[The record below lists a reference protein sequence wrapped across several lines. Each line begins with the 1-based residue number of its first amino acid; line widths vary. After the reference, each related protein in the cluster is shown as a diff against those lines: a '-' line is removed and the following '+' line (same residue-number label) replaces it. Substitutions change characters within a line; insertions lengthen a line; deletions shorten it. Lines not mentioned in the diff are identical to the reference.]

1 MTGSPAAAVGRHAT
15 IATAFRFALREMR
28 GGVRGF
34 YVFIACIAL
43 GVAAISGVASIS
55 RGLTEGI
62 AGEGRSILGGDLDF
76 SLVQRQA
83 NADERA
89 FLDGVGRV
97 SVVAT
102 MRAMARVPSGDAQAL
117 VEVKAIDG
125 AYPLFGTLQ
134 LTGGGD
140 LHSSLEAEGDVWGAV
155 ADPALLARLDIS
167 VGDEITLGY
176 ARLRIVDTIAAEPDK
191 LSGGV
196 DFGPRLMVSRAA
208 MDASR
213 LIQPGTLVR
222 WHHRVALD
230 DVRSGPRGEDDV
242 KAVREEADKRFPDAG
257 WRIRARDN
265 AAPGLRRSIGQLTQ
279 FLTLVGLT
287 ALVVGGVGVANA
299 VRAFL
304 DTKRPVIATFKCV
317 GAPGGFVFWL
327 YLMQILM
334 LAGCGIVIGLFLGA
348 LLPFAAGA
356 FLAQVLPVGVIA
368 GIYPGELALG
378 LVYGVLTALA
388 FALWPLG
395 RAHDV
400 PPTAL
405 FRDEIGAPSR
415 LPRLRYVG
423 ATAVTVALLAGL
435 AVVLAYERR
444 IAVIYVCAA
453 AASFVLLFGVGRG
466 LMALAR
472 HMPRFRRGIGRA
484 SGRAAALATEWRL
497 ALGNIYRP
505 GALTPSVTLSL
516 GLGLTLLVALTLI
529 DGNLRRELMTRVADE
544 APSFFFLDIQNDQ
557 MSTFRQVVEEN
568 APDAELVTAPMMRG
582 RIVKVDGV
590 PARDVVPTPEVAWA
604 LRGDRGITYSADL
617 PENSELEA
625 GTWWPENYS
634 GEPLVSMESGIA
646 KGLGLT
652 IGDTVTVNVLGR
664 EILARISNIR
674 DVEWESLAMNFVLV
688 FSPNT
693 FAGAPH
699 SNLATI
705 TWKSDVTTEREIELL
720 KTISNALP
728 TVTGVRVKDAIQQ
741 VNDLVG
747 QLAWAIRGAS
757 AITLIASVLVLAGA
771 LAAGHRN
778 RIHDAVILKTLGAT
792 RARLIAAY
800 VIEYAL
806 LGVATSVFAV
816 FAGTVAAWYVIT
828 QIMHVGFMFQP
839 MTALVA
845 ALVAL
850 TLSVGFGLVGT
861 WRVLGE
867 RPAPVLRN
875 L

>member
-1 MTGSPAAAVGRHAT
+1 MARAAAGATGGYAT

-28 GGVRGF
+28 GGLRGF

-43 GVAAISGVASIS
+43 GVAAIAGVASLS

-62 AGEGRSILGGDLDF
+62 TGEGRSILGGDLDF
-76 SLVQRQA
+76 SLVHREA
-83 NADERA
+83 SGPERV
-89 FLDGVGRV
+89 FLDGLGRI
-97 SVVAT
+97 SVIAN
-102 MRAMARVPSGDAQAL
+102 MRAMARTPSGDAQAL

-125 AYPLFGTLQ
+125 AYPLFGTVQ
-134 LTGGGD
+134 LSRGGD
-140 LHSSLEAEGDVWGAV
+140 VHADLAQTGDVWGAV
-155 ADPALLARLDIS
+155 VDPALLARLDIA
-167 VGDEITLGY
+167 VGDQITLGY
-176 ARLRIVDTIAAEPDK
+176 AKLKVVDTIASEPDK

-196 DFGPRLMVSRAA
+196 DFGPRLMISRAA
-208 MDASR
+208 LDASR
-213 LIQPGTLVR
+213 LLQPGTLVR
-222 WHHRVALD
+222 WHHRVAID
-230 DVRSGPRGEDDV
+230 GASAGPAGDAAV
-242 KAVREEADKRFPDAG
+242 KAVREEAEARFPDAG
-257 WRIRARDN
+257 WRIRSRDN
-265 AAPGLRRSIGQLTQ
+265 AAPGLSRSIGQFSQ

-304 DTKRPVIATFKCV
+304 DSKRSVIATFKCV
-317 GAPGGFVFWL
+317 GAPGSFVFWL
-327 YLMQILM
+327 YLMQILL
-334 LAGCGIVIGLFLGA
+334 LAGLGVAIGLVLGA

-356 FLAQVLPVGVIA
+356 ALSGVLPVQVIA

-378 LVYGVLTALA
+378 LVYGLLTALA

-405 FRDEIGAPSR
+405 FRDEIGTGVR
-415 LPRLRYVG
+415 LPRRRYV
-423 ATAVTVALLAGL
+423 TAAVLTVLLLAGL
-435 AVVLAYERR
+435 AVLLSYERR
-444 IAVIYVCAA
+444 IALIYVCAA
-453 AASFVLLFGVGRG
+453 AASFILLFAVGRG
-466 LMALAR
+466 VMALAR
-472 HMPRFRRGIGRA
+472 HMPRFGAI

-497 ALGNIYRP
+497 ALGNIHRP

-529 DGNLRRELMTRVADE
+529 DGNLRRELTTRIAGD
-544 APSFFFLDIQNDQ
+544 APSFFFLDIQSDQ
-557 MSTFRQVVEEN
+557 MPVFRDLIARE
-568 APDAELVTAPMMRG
+568 APKAELVTAPMLRG
-582 RIVKVDGV
+582 RLVKLNGV
-590 PARDVVPTPEVAWA
+590 PTSQVQPAPDAAWV

-617 PENSELEA
+617 PENSELVA
-625 GTWWPENYS
+625 GKWWPKDYS
-634 GEPLVSMESGIA
+634 GEPLVSFEGKLA
-646 KGLGLT
+646 KGLGLK
-652 IGDTVTVNVLGR
+652 IGDPVTVNVLGR
-664 EILARISNIR
+664 EITARVANTR
-674 DVEWESLAMNFVLV
+674 DVEWESLALNFVMV

-699 SNLATI
+699 SYLATV
-705 TWKSDVTTEREIELL
+705 TWKEPVGTAREIALL
-720 KTISNALP
+720 KSVSNALP
-728 TVTGVRVKDAIQQ
+728 TVTGVRVKDAINQ

-771 LAAGHRN
+771 LAAGHSN

-800 VIEYAL
+800 AMEYAM
-806 LGVATSVFAV
+806 LGIATAVFAV
-816 FAGTVAAWYVIT
+816 IAGTVAAWYVIVE
-828 QIMHVGFMFQP
+828 IMHVGFAFQP

-850 TLSVGFGLVGT
+850 VLSVGFGLIGT

>member
-1 MTGSPAAAVGRHAT
+1 MAGFVAAKSPGRAT

-28 GGVRGF
+28 GGLQGF

-43 GVAAISGVASIS
+43 GVAAIAGVASLS

-62 AGEGRSILGGDLDF
+62 TGEGRAILGGDLDF
-76 SLVQRQA
+76 SLVHREVSGA
-83 NADERA
+83 ERE
-89 FLDGVGRV
+89 FLDGLGKV
-97 SVVAT
+97 SVIAN
-102 MRAMARVPSGDAQAL
+102 MRAMARTPSGDKQAL

-125 AYPLFGTLQ
+125 AYPLFGSLR
-134 LTGGGD
+134 LSGGGD
-140 LHSSLEAEGDVWGAV
+140 VHTELLRHDDAWGAV
-155 ADPALLARLDIS
+155 VDPALLARLDIS

-176 ARLRIVDTIAAEPDK
+176 VRLKVVDTIAGEPDK
-191 LSGGV
+191 LSGGI
-196 DFGPRLMVSRAA
+196 DFGPRLMISRAA
-208 MDASR
+208 LEASK
-213 LIQPGTLVR
+213 LLQPGTLVR
-222 WHHRVALD
+222 WHQRVALD
-230 DVRSGPRGEDDV
+230 GASAGPTGDVAV
-242 KAVREEADKRFPDAG
+242 KAVREEAETRFPDAG
-257 WRIRARDN
+257 WRIRSRDN
-265 AAPGLRRSIGQLTQ
+265 AAPGLSRSIGQFTQ

-304 DTKRPVIATFKCV
+304 DSKRPVIATFKCV
-317 GAPGGFVFWL
+317 GAPGSFVFWL
-327 YLMQILM
+327 YLIQILM
-334 LAGCGIVIGLFLGA
+334 LAGCGIAIGLVLGA

-356 FLAQVLPVGVIA
+356 ALSQVLPVQVIA

-378 LVYGVLTALA
+378 LLYGVLTALA

-405 FRDEIGAPSR
+405 FRDEIGTRAR
-415 LPRLRYVG
+415 LPRRRYV
-423 ATAVTVALLAGL
+423 AAAAVTVLVLAGL
-435 AVVLAYERR
+435 AVVLAYEPR
-444 IAVIYVCAA
+444 IALIYVCAA
-453 AASFVLLFGVGRG
+453 AASFVLLFAVGRG
-466 LMALAR
+466 VMALAR
-472 HMPRFRRGIGRA
+472 RMPRFNGRSGRA
-484 SGRAAALATEWRL
+484 SALATEWRL
-497 ALGNIYRP
+497 ALGNIHRP

-529 DGNLRRELMTRVADE
+529 DGNLRRELTTRIAGE
-544 APSFFFLDIQNDQ
+544 APSFFFLDIQSGQ
-557 MSTFRQVVEEN
+557 MPAFRKLIAREAPN
-568 APDAELVTAPMMRG
+568 ADLVTAPMLRG
-582 RIVKVDGV
+582 RLVKLNGV
-590 PARDVVPTPEVAWA
+590 PTSQITPAPDAAWV

-617 PENSELEA
+617 PKNSQLVA
-625 GTWWPENYS
+625 GKWWPKDYA
-634 GEPLVSMESGIA
+634 GEPLVSFEGKLA
-646 KGLGLT
+646 KGLGLK
-652 IGDTVTVNVLGR
+652 IGDPVTVNVLGR
-664 EILARISNIR
+664 EITARVANTR
-674 DVEWESLAMNFVLV
+674 DVEWESLALNFVMV

-699 SNLATI
+699 SYLATV
-705 TWKSDVTTEREIELL
+705 TWKTPVTAEREIALL
-720 KTISNALP
+720 KAVSNALP

-800 VIEYAL
+800 VMEYAM
-806 LGVATSVFAV
+806 LGLATAIFAV
-816 FAGTVAAWYVIT
+816 FAGTVAAWYVIVK
-828 QIMHVGFMFQP
+828 IMQVGFAFQP

-850 TLSVGFGLVGT
+850 ALSVGFGLIGT